1 MSKINI
7 TSGINPYLSVRV
19 RMTTEEGEK
28 GRKDVYKG
36 AVESCDEGSM
46 MARRNNNELS

>member
-19 RMTTEEGEK
+19 RMTTEGGKKTYIKEQWNHVTKE
-28 GRKDVYKG
+28 V
-36 AVESCDEGSM
+36 
-46 MARRNNNELS
+46 